1 MKTKKVLIAGG
12 YGAAMVIGYSI
23 LDANLRGY
31 NDYEF
36 CGYLNDKIE
45 EKEID
50 GYPVMGGLSD
60 IPRLK
65 KEGYCFI
72 SAIHKIGGQEERTRL
87 FEPYSLS
94 DDDFATFI
102 HPLAYVAS
110 NVKIGAGSVVLAN
123 ASVSAGTSIGK
134 MNLVM
139 NNVSIGHNNTIG
151 DNCFFTAN
159 SCLGSYIKM
168 GKGVWVGLNATIL
181 GKLEIGDF
189 SAIGA
194 GAAITKSVNK
204 NELWIGNPGRFHKM
218 VYENINM

>member
-1 MKTKKVLIAGG
+1 
-12 YGAAMVIGYSI
+12 
-23 LDANLRGY
+23 
-31 NDYEF
+31 
-36 CGYLNDKIE
+36 
-45 EKEID
+45 
-50 GYPVMGGLSD
+50 
-60 IPRLK
+60 
-65 KEGYCFI
+65 
-72 SAIHKIGGQEERTRL
+72 
-87 FEPYSLS
+87 
-94 DDDFATFI
+94 
-102 HPLAYVAS
+102 
-110 NVKIGAGSVVLAN
+110 
-123 ASVSAGTSIGK
+123 